1 MTNHHRLQGSQGA
14 DSEEVATMPVSEHRV
29 MVALDESPHSCK
41 AIPYA
46 AAVAN
51 ALGAEL
57 SLVHILEPAHGSAAG
72 SDPVEWQLYRKAAQS
87 RLERLARQQSR
98 EGMPISVNIEEGR
111 PDEQVCRLA
120 HDLAVNLTVL
130 CNHRTADEAG
140 RGIGATARSVIDH
153 SNGSV
158 LIVPSEV
165 EDDREVHFR
174 RIMVPLDGSSRA
186 ESALPMAI
194 RVAAAEGAELIL
206 IHAVPQSEFTEFGP
220 PQPEDDELRSALLR
234 RNERVAEQY
243 LGRVR
248 ANLADKD
255 VPLRSVILR
264 GGDIRY
270 LLLNAMAEER
280 VDLVVMSSHGH
291 SGHATMSTGSTAI
304 HLCSHTSVPVLL
316 VRNRLPPRS
325 NGGTGNWQ
333 RFSRDLRFPSR
344 MAS

>member
-1 MTNHHRLQGSQGA
+1 
-14 DSEEVATMPVSEHRV
+14 MPASEHRV
-29 MVALDESPHSCK
+29 MVALDESRHSCR

-57 SLVHILEPAHGSAAG
+57 ALVHILEPAHGSAAG

-87 RLERLARQQSR
+87 RLERLARQHSR
-98 EGMPISVNIEEGR
+98 EGLPVSVNIEEGR

-130 CNHRTADEAG
+130 CNHREAFEG
-140 RGIGATARSVIDH
+140 GQGIGATARSVIDR
-153 SNGSV
+153 SDQSV

-165 EDDREVHFR
+165 EERGQVHFR

-186 ESALPMAI
+186 ESALPMAMRI
-194 RVAAAEGAELIL
+194 AAAEGAELIL
-206 IHAVPQSEFTEFGP
+206 MHAVPQPEFTEYGP
-220 PQPEDDELRSALLR
+220 PQPEDNELRIAVLR

-248 ANLADKD
+248 ANLADD
-255 VPLRSVILR
+255 RVPLRSVILR
-264 GGDIRY
+264 GGDVRH
-270 LLLNAMAEER
+270 LLLRAMVEER
-280 VDLVVMSSHGH
+280 VDLIVLSSHGH
-291 SGHATMSTGSTAI
+291 SGHANMSTGSTAI

-316 VRNRLPPRS
+316 VRNKPPPRS
-325 NGGTGNWQ
+325 NGGTGNRQWY
-333 RFSRDLRFPSR
+333 SKDLRFPSR